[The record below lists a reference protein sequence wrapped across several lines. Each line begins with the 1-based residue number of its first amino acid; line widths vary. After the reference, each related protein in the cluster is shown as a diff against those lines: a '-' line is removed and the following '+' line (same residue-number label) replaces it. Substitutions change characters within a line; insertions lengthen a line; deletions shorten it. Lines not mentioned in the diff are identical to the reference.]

1 MSNRLLGKGIIITG
15 GTSGIGEDA
24 VYRCLKEG
32 AHVVFTGRDK
42 KRADAVL
49 KHAKKI
55 SQHVKFFKQDVTNEE
70 DWINL
75 AKYSQKFLPNID
87 GLLNNAG
94 TFVVG
99 PIEDLTLD
107 SFESIMDL
115 NVNSIFLGLKHILP
129 IMRKNKKGVVLNN
142 ASLSG
147 LVGHEH
153 CVAYCTSK
161 AAAIQLGN
169 VAALEAAKDKV
180 RVLSLAPGPVW
191 NSMLAD
197 RFGDNPETKQYFID
211 TQPYKELCVP
221 KHVSDAIVFFM
232 SDQARYITGTA
243 VKIDCGRGAD

>member
-1 MSNRLLGKGIIITG
+1 MSGRLLGKGIIITG

-32 AHVVFTGRDK
+32 AYVVFTGRDVD
-42 KRADAVL
+42 RANNVL
-49 KHAKKI
+49 ARAKEI
-55 SQHVKFFKQDVTNEE
+55 SDHVKFIRQDVTNEQ

-75 AKYSQKFLPNID
+75 AKDSQAFLPSLD

-99 PIEDLTLD
+99 PIEELTLD
-107 SFESIMDL
+107 SFEWLINL
-115 NVNSIFLGLKHILP
+115 NVNSVFLGLKHILP
-129 IMRKNKKGVVLNN
+129 IMRKNKKGVILNN

-153 CVAYCTSK
+153 CLAYCTSK

-191 NSMLAD
+191 NDMLAD

-221 KHVSDAIVFFM
+221 KHISDAIVFFM

-243 VKIDCGRGAD
+243 IKIDCGRGAD

>member
-1 MSNRLLGKGIIITG
+1 MSKRLIGKGVIITG

-32 AHVVFTGRDK
+32 AHVIFTGRDK
-42 KRADAVL
+42 TRANNVL
-49 KHAKKI
+49 NKAQKI
-55 SQHVKFFKQDVTNEE
+55 SQNVAFLSQDVTNED

-75 AKYSQKFLPNID
+75 AVESEKFLPSID
-87 GLLNNAG
+87 CLLNNAG

-99 PIEDLTLD
+99 PIEDLTVD
-107 SFESIMDL
+107 NFEWLMNL
-115 NVNSIFLGLKHILP
+115 NVNSIFLGMKHFLP

-161 AAAIQLGN
+161 AAAIALGN

-180 RVLSLAPGPVW
+180 RVISLAPGPVW
-191 NSMLAD
+191 NDMLAD
-197 RFGDNPETKQYFID
+197 RFGDNEETKQYFVD

-221 KHVSDAIVFFM
+221 KHISDAIVFFM
-232 SDQARYITGTA
+232 SDHARYITGTA

>member
-1 MSNRLLGKGIIITG
+1 MSGRLLGKGIIITG

-24 VYRCLKEG
+24 VYRCLQEG

-42 KRADAVL
+42 TRADEVL
-49 KHAKKI
+49 AKAKKI
-55 SQHVKFFKQDVTNEE
+55 SNQVKFIKQDVTNEQ
-70 DWINL
+70 DWIDL
-75 AKYSQKFLPNID
+75 AQDSQAFLPNLD

-99 PIEDLTLD
+99 PIEDLSLED
-107 SFESIMDL
+107 FEWLINL

-180 RVLSLAPGPVW
+180 RVMSLAPGPVW
-191 NSMLAD
+191 NDMLAD
-197 RFGDNPETKQYFID
+197 RFGDNEETKQFFID

-221 KHVSDAIVFFM
+221 KHISDAIIFFM
-232 SDQARYITGTA
+232 SDQAKYITGTA